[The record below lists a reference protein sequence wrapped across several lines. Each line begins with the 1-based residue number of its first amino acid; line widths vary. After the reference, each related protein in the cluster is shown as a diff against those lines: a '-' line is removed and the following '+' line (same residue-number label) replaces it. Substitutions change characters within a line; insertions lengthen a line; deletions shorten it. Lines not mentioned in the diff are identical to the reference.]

1 VRVQGPT
8 AARGI
13 SRAISALA
21 ARRDLDAIV
30 IIRGGGAR
38 NELATFVVSGGN
50 GTGVHENVDGVNT
63 DARIQVGKK
72 LGNPLGG
79 VRKPLAL

>member
-1 VRVQGPT
+1 MVFAERVKT
-8 AARGI
+8 DV
-13 SRAISALA
+13 SH
-21 ARRDLDAIV
+21 
-30 IIRGGGAR
+30 R